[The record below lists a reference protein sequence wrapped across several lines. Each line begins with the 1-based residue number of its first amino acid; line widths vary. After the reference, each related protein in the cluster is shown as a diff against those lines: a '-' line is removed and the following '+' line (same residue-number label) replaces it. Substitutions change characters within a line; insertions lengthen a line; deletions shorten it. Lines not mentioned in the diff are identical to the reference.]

1 MKRSRVD
8 ALLRELARWDL
19 RALRE
24 LQAALGGLIEALDT
38 EVAGQAVAQAVP
50 LPVVPPPV
58 AGDRTTRKPR
68 GHIEVKFIRRAKKL
82 HGPYRYLRYWEGG
95 KLRSKYLGKRKEES

>member
-8 ALLRELARWDL
+8 TLLRELARWDL

-24 LQAALGGLIEALDT
+24 LQAALDGLIEALDT
-38 EVAGQAVAQAVP
+38 EAVGEADAQAVP
-50 LPVVPPPV
+50 LPVVPPLV
-58 AGDRTTRKPR
+58 VGDRAPRKR

-95 KLRSKYLGKRKEES
+95 KLRSKYLGKGMEES

>member
-38 EVAGQAVAQAVP
+38 EAVGQAVAQAVP
-50 LPVVPPPV
+50 LPAASHSVE
-58 AGDRTTRKPR
+58 GDRAPRKR

-95 KLRSKYLGKRKEES
+95 KLRSKYLGKGTEES